1 MNKEKQT
8 YVSPE
13 TDLFVVRFEQ
23 GILTGSPQW
32 GNNFG
37 AGSGMSE
44 SAGNTYDM

>member
-23 GILTGSPQW
+23 GILTGSPTGEKFGDQSNW
-32 GNNFG
+32 G
-37 AGSGMSE
+37 GSGGWTDSE
-44 SAGNTYDM
+44 